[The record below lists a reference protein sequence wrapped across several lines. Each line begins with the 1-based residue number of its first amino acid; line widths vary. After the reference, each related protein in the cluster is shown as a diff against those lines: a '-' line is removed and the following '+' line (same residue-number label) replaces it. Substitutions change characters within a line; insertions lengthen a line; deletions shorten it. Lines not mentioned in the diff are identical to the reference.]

1 MTAVGVKPKQKRFQD
16 ILKEAEERVIFEAE
30 DEVSGIK
37 NSLAKIGV
45 GMPANKIAKS
55 ITFEER
61 ELPGE
66 WGGIVTGMGMVKN
79 PFIKVAKKKKK
90 KKKK

>member
-1 MTAVGVKPKQKRFQD
+1 M
-16 ILKEAEERVIFEAE
+16 
-30 DEVSGIK
+30 
-37 NSLAKIGV
+37 AKIGV

>member
-1 MTAVGVKPKQKRFQD
+1 
-16 ILKEAEERVIFEAE
+16 
-30 DEVSGIK
+30 
-37 NSLAKIGV
+37 
-45 GMPANKIAKS
+45 MPANKIAKS